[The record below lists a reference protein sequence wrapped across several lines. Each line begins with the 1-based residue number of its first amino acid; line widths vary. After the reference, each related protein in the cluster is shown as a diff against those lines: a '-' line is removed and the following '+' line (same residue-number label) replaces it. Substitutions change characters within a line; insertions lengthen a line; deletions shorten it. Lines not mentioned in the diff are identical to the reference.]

1 MKRFKF
7 DYQEVYDNINDFN
20 NYIMIK
26 FKKYR
31 LIYFYNLIFEIYML

>member
-1 MKRFKF
+1 MKRFKV

-26 FKKYR
+26 FK
-31 LIYFYNLIFEIYML
+31 NTD